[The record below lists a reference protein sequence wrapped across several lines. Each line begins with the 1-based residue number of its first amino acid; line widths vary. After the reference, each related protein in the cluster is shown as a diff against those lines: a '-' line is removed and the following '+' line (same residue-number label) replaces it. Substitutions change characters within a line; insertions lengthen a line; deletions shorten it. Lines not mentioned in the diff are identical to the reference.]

1 MIQQRRILRECLPRN
16 GNRINMKTVN
26 LDEHN
31 GARCRRANKD
41 ARRFSPLAREFT
53 IGRAVARGSDEITGI
68 PRGNSCW
75 TLRPLFGP
83 PSRLCERS
91 FCYRECILDVN

>member
-53 IGRAVARGSDEITGI
+53 I
-68 PRGNSCW
+68 
-75 TLRPLFGP
+75 RPLFGL